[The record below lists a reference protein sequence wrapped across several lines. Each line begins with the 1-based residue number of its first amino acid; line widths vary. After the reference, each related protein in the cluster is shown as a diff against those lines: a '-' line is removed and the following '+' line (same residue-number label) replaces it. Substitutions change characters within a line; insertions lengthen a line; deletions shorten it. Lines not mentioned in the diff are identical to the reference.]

1 MTSTSLLD
9 PQLAP
14 LFVGAPNPLFSDET
28 IPMLRKAMAGIAI
41 ADEALNVAEHQV
53 VRPDGTTLRLVVIRP
68 CAVGCPLPVVLHCHP
83 GGWML
88 GAPETSGPT
97 LVDIARNV
105 QCVIVSVD
113 YRLAPEHPFP
123 AAHDDMMAALHWV
136 QSQAKDLDADTN
148 RIILAG
154 ESAGANIALGVALRL
169 RDEGDGQAI
178 AGLSLVYAPLDDRTT
193 TQPAHPYAGAI
204 GLNAD
209 HMRFAWATY
218 LGDGPADA
226 VSPYASPAR
235 AESLTGLPS
244 VFLAMGAIDPIID
257 ENLAFAQ
264 RLIRDGVPTTL
275 HVFAGAPH
283 GFDRLAAADVT
294 VNLRAL
300 RNQHLNR
307 CLAP

>member
-1 MTSTSLLD
+1 MTGTSLLD

-14 LFVGAPNPLFSDET
+14 LFVGAPNPSFSNET

-68 CAVGCPLPVVLHCHP
+68 CAAGCPLPVVLHCHP

-123 AAHDDMMAALHWV
+123 AAHDDMMAALRWV
-136 QSQAKDLDADTN
+136 QSQSKHLDADAN

-169 RDEGDGQAI
+169 RDEGVDQAI
-178 AGLSLVYAPLDDRTT
+178 TGLSLVYAPLDDRTT

-204 GLNAD
+204 GLSAD

-218 LGDGPADA
+218 LGDWAADA

-244 VFLAMGAIDPIID
+244 VFLAMGAIDPVID

-283 GFDRLAAADVT
+283 GFDRLAIADVT
-294 VNLRAL
+294 VNLRTL

-307 CLAP
+307 CIAP

>member
-1 MTSTSLLD
+1 MTSISLLD

-14 LFVGAPNPLFSDET
+14 LFVGAPNPLFSNEA
-28 IPMLRKAMAGIAI
+28 IPVLRKAMAGTAI
-41 ADEALNVAEHQV
+41 ADETLNVAEHQV
-53 VRPDGTTLRLVVIRP
+53 VRLDGTTLRLLVIRP
-68 CAVGCPLPVVLHCHP
+68 CAAGGPLPVVLHCHP

-97 LVDIARNV
+97 LVDMARNV

-136 QSQAKDLDADTN
+136 QSQAKNLDADAN

-169 RDEGDGQAI
+169 RDEGVDQAI
-178 AGLSLVYAPLDDRTT
+178 TGLSLVYAPLDDRTT

-204 GLNAD
+204 GLSAD

-218 LGDGPADA
+218 LGDWAADA

-235 AESLTGLPS
+235 AERLTGLPS
-244 VFLAMGAIDPIID
+244 VFLAMGAIDPVID
-257 ENLAFAQ
+257 ENLAFTQ

-283 GFDRLAAADVT
+283 GFDRLAIADVT
-294 VNLRAL
+294 MNLRTL